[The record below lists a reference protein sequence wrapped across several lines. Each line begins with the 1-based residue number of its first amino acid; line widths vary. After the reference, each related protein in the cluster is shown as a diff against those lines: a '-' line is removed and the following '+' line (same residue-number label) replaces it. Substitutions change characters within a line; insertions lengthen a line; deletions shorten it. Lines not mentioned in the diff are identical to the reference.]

1 MAASIWPGERPTC
14 LVTDMPLAQ
23 QEVADTGTSNCKI
36 VVTKV
41 FVRGLRI
48 AAEIGVHAHELGH
61 TQPLIIDAELDV
73 AAGGWNSLGDTVNYE
88 TIARAARSI
97 AEQGHIGLV
106 ESFARRL
113 AQACFEEPRVMRAR
127 VRIEKPLALAPDA
140 EGAGV
145 EITAVRG

>member
-1 MAASIWPGERPTC
+1 
-14 LVTDMPLAQ
+14 MPLAH
-23 QEVADTGTSNCKI
+23 QEAADTETSSCRI

-41 FVRGLRI
+41 FVRGLRV
-48 AAEIGVHAHELGH
+48 AAEIGVHPHEIGH
-61 TQPLIIDAELDV
+61 TQPLIIDVELDV
-73 AAGGWNSLGDTVNYE
+73 AAGGWDALGDTVNYE
-88 TIARAARSI
+88 MIARAARSI
-97 AEQGHIGLV
+97 AEQGHIDLV

-113 AQACFEEPRVMRAR
+113 AQACFEEPRVTRAR

>member
-1 MAASIWPGERPTC
+1 
-14 LVTDMPLAQ
+14 MPLAH
-23 QEVADTGTSNCKI
+23 QEAADTESSSCRI

-41 FVRGLRI
+41 FVRGLRV
-48 AAEIGVHAHELGH
+48 AAEIGVHPHEIGH

-73 AAGGWNSLGDTVNYE
+73 AAGGWNALGDTVNYE
-88 TIARAARSI
+88 MIARAARSI
-97 AEQGHIGLV
+97 AQQGHIDLV

-113 AQACFEEPRVMRAR
+113 AQACFEEPRVTRAR

>member
-14 LVTDMPLAQ
+14 LVTEMTLAQ
-23 QEVADTGTSNCKI
+23 QEVADTEATSCKI

-41 FVRGLRI
+41 FVRGLRV
-48 AAEIGVHAHELGH
+48 AAEIGVHAHEFGR

-73 AAGGWNSLGDTVNYE
+73 AAGGSNMLGDTVNYE

-97 AEQGHIGLV
+97 AEPGHIGLV

-140 EGAGV
+140 DAAGV

>member
-1 MAASIWPGERPTC
+1 MAASIWPGGRPTC
-14 LVTDMPLAQ
+14 LVTDMPLAH
-23 QEVADTGTSNCKI
+23 QEAADTETSSCRI

-41 FVRGLRI
+41 FVRGLRV
-48 AAEIGVHAHELGH
+48 AAEIGVHPHEIGH
-61 TQPLIIDAELDV
+61 TQPLIIDVELDV
-73 AAGGWNSLGDTVNYE
+73 AAGGWDALGDTVNYE
-88 TIARAARSI
+88 MIARAARSI
-97 AEQGHIGLV
+97 AEQGHIDLV

-113 AQACFEEPRVMRAR
+113 AQACFEEPRVTRAR